1 MKNSFLSLILL
12 FSFCFIFQ
20 SEVIA
25 QEDNPDCKDHPLFS
39 RFPNFYISSCTEN
52 YNETEIPIAINKSE
66 TKEGNLF
73 FTDYYY
79 NSETGGKYKSALQII
94 KNYEAAV
101 VKNGGKMIYKNTDPT
116 EANINASF
124 HLVSNDKEYWVKL
137 DGFGG
142 TASEI
147 EHYGLYILE
156 MEKMKQEVDAN
167 EMLEAINNEGF
178 IALYINFETGK
189 SEIKP
194 ESLPIVEQIVEML
207 KQNPDLKV
215 SIEGHTDNVGSDKS
229 NKTLSEN
236 RAKSVMTALVLAGIE
251 KSRLS
256 SKGWGSSK
264 SVGDNTNEEGRF
276 KNRRVEIVKK

>member
-1 MKNSFLSLILL
+1 MKNTFFGLIFV
-12 FSFCFIFQ
+12 FSFSFVFF
-20 SEVIA
+20 SEIIA
-25 QEDNPDCKDHPLFS
+25 QEDTPDCKDHYLFS
-39 RFPNFYISSCTEN
+39 RFPNFYLSSCTEN
-52 YNETEIPIAINKSE
+52 YNEIEIPIALNKSE

-124 HLVSNDKEYWVKL
+124 QLVSNDKEYWVKL

-142 TASEI
+142 TANEV

-156 MEKMKQEVDAN
+156 MEKMKQEVDATK
-167 EMLEAINNEGF
+167 MFEAINKDGF

-189 SEIKP
+189 SDIKP
-194 ESLPIVEQIVEML
+194 ESQPIVEQIVEML
-207 KQNPDLKV
+207 KQNPNLKV

-236 RAKSVMTALVLAGIE
+236 RAKSVMNLLVSAGIE
-251 KSRLS
+251 KSRLY

-264 SVGDNTNEEGRF
+264 PVGDNTTEEGRF